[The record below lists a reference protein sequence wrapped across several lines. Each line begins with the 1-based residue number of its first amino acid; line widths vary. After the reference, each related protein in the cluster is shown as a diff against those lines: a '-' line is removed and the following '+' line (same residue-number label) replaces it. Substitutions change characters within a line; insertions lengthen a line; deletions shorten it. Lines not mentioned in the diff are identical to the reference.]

1 MPFQSEKQRR
11 YLWANEPE
19 IARDW
24 TDTYGNRIQKNDGG
38 IMHHFQNYAQND
50 GNNVSVPRSFQARPQ
65 SDQVNLAYI
74 TPQEQQMLQ
83 ALKPGTPHRGPME
96 IPNYDSFDAA
106 GGYTSG
112 TAMSAA
118 ETGSSNQRDRAE
130 VRASNIGGP
139 KGLAPGVTSNQAQDL
154 RNSFLNARAMGQRG
168 SGFNFNPL
176 SIIGGAFG
184 NVGRGIGFLLGKGKD
199 WAGKMR
205 GGINPKTGRYYT
217 QREYEDERSERIRNK
232 RIQNILGRK
241 APITKA
247 THDLLGRLDYEG
259 TLPDIG
265 STRTSR
271 AIDRDYTMQDTLREY
286 PITRNR
292 IRDIQKG
299 WNNQGITGIDQPL
312 YDEMTDNVAL
322 SKLRAGTD
330 TDVMKGSVIDKKPF
344 DWSMFNPFGSAAHA
358 DIMTKED
365 LEKFGADRTMTVSNE
380 TLDDL
385 EDYYQSAITAPMHYT
400 SPQQIRNFIK
410 DSRGLYGN
418 IDMTNIPETF
428 MSQPS
433 DFPAES
439 RFGELYKGEEKLG
452 TGQVSPYKLFGE

>member
-65 SDQVNLAYI
+65 SEQVNLAYI

-154 RNSFLNARAMGQRG
+154 RNSFLNAGAMGQRG
-168 SGFNFNPL
+168 SG
-176 SIIGGAFG
+176 IGGFFG
-184 NVGRGIGFLLGKGKD
+184 GLGRGIMSMFGGIPGRIASGYMTARD
-199 WAGKMR
+199 WAAKR
-205 GGINPKTGRYYT
+205 GQNLGQGVKTFSQYPTLDRWMNRNTDKYLNKPYRGQGQGYDFN
-217 QREYEDERSERIRNK
+217 EDTSVRDF
-232 RIQNILGRK
+232 QD
-241 APITKA
+241 P
-247 THDLLGRLDYEG
+247 DLYADQMKEFRMKYPLDVSKY
-259 TLPDIG
+259 
-265 STRTSR
+265 
-271 AIDRDYTMQDTLREY
+271 
-286 PITRNR
+286 
-292 IRDIQKG
+292 
-299 WNNQGITGIDQPL
+299 NQGITGTDA
-312 YDEMTDNVAL
+312 YETFDDEVAL
-322 SKLRAGTD
+322 SKMLANRMD
-330 TDVMKGSVIDKKPF
+330 Q
-344 DWSMFNPFGSAAHA
+344 SAYEEFEPNELAERDDLS
-358 DIMTKED
+358 DIE
-365 LEKFGADRTMTVSNE
+365 GALAFAPNSLLDQKIKQALNSYNE
-380 TLDDL
+380 T
-385 EDYYQSAITAPMHYT
+385 
-400 SPQQIRNFIK
+400 
-410 DSRGLYGN
+410 G
-418 IDMTNIPETF
+418 
-428 MSQPS
+428 
-433 DFPAES
+433 
-439 RFGELYKGEEKLG
+439 FGEDNLKQLMRMDIEQNKKDGTPLSLPKKLYSIV
-452 TGQVSPYKLFGE
+452 T

>member
-50 GNNVSVPRSFQARPQ
+50 GNNVSVPRSFQARPH
-65 SDQVNLAYI
+65 SEQVNLAYI

-168 SGFNFNPL
+168 SG
-176 SIIGGAFG
+176 IGGFFG
-184 NVGRGIGFLLGKGKD
+184 GLGRGLLSFFGGIPGKLMSGIMTAKD
-199 WAGKMR
+199 WATKR
-205 GGINPKTGRYYT
+205 GQNLGQGVQTFAQYPTLDRWLNRNTDKYLNKPYRGQGQGYNFNEDISGRIVKDPDLYADQMKEFLMKYPLDLR
-217 QREYEDERSERIRNK
+217 QSAEVPASEYEGMWD
-232 RIQNILGRK
+232 
-241 APITKA
+241 
-247 THDLLGRLDYEG
+247 
-259 TLPDIG
+259 
-265 STRTSR
+265 
-271 AIDRDYTMQDTLREY
+271 
-286 PITRNR
+286 NR
-292 IRDIQKG
+292 
-299 WNNQGITGIDQPL
+299 GITGAIPSNNPIGGVDQFAK
-312 YDEMTDNVAL
+312 EML
-322 SKLRAGTD
+322 G
-330 TDVMKGSVIDKKPF
+330 
-344 DWSMFNPFGSAAHA
+344 
-358 DIMTKED
+358 
-365 LEKFGADRTMTVSNE
+365 LE
-380 TLDDL
+380 
-385 EDYYQSAITAPMHYT
+385 QSA
-400 SPQQIRNFIK
+400 
-410 DSRGLYGN
+410 
-418 IDMTNIPETF
+418 
-428 MSQPS
+428 
-433 DFPAES
+433 FPI
-439 RFGELYKGEEKLG
+439 GG
-452 TGQVSPYKLFGE
+452 TTHRVDQLPGTLQDW